1 LPQQASCLPR
11 SQNIDSPK
19 IRRLF
24 LPVKS
29 LPVDTHQF
37 VFFHQKIHGI
47 SQRDS
52 GIDMFL
58 YNTFLTE
65 RCVVEG
71 ETIVLFQQASVAF
84 ARQPRVTG
92 RASPP
97 AELLQV
103 KFSCLLS

>member
-11 SQNIDSPK
+11 SQNVYSPE
-19 IRRLF
+19 IRGLF

-47 SQRDS
+47 SQGDT

-58 YNTFLTE
+58 ITASLQNGVSFMSDHSA
-65 RCVVEG
+65 VPAGV
-71 ETIVLFQQASVAF
+71 SVAF